1 MELKQIRA
9 GWKEGRFAPCYLLY
23 GTEPYLLEEYEKR
36 LKQPFEGSFGE
47 MNLSIFERE
56 TPLNDVL
63 DAAETLPFFAPKRL
77 VLLRESGLFLD
88 NAKFILLFICP
99 ISYIFIIS
107 DFVHN
112 SIIF

>member
-9 GWKEGRFAPCYLLY
+9 GWKEGSFAPCYLLY

-77 VLLRESGLFLD
+77 VLLRESGLF
-88 NAKFILLFICP
+88 
-99 ISYIFIIS
+99 
-107 DFVHN
+107 
-112 SIIF
+112 